1 MWRIPRLEDGR
12 ALKSLFDG
20 TGGGCPMSVG
30 ELAVP
35 SLCCA
40 RIEIHP
46 TTVRKVG
53 QGALDMKNG
62 TKMMSHPDRPA
73 QERRRSKGFDGSR
86 MQSIVQRVPTR

>member
-20 TGGGCPMSVG
+20 TGGGCPVSFG
-30 ELAVP
+30 KPAVP

-46 TTVRKVG
+46 ATVRKVG
-53 QGALDMKNG
+53 QGALRMKNG
-62 TKMMSHPDRPA
+62 AKMMSPPDLPA
-73 QERRRSKGFDGSR
+73 QERRRVKGFDGSR
-86 MQSIVQRVPTR
+86 MQSIGQRVPTR